1 MGEFYQKGVE
11 DVFREL
17 KTGKEGLSDAEA
29 KKRLEKYGKNKIKE
43 GKKISKLAI
52 FLNQFKSFLII
63 ILLIATVI
71 SFFIGE
77 VIDAIV
83 ILIIVIFNAVFGYVQ
98 EFKAEKSIEA
108 LKKLTALKTIVI
120 RNGKEKE
127 VHSEELV
134 PGDIVVIDTGTKIP
148 ADVRLIEAIELDVLE
163 SSLTGEST
171 PVVKDVAL
179 LKGKVA
185 IADQKD
191 MAFSSTIVTR
201 GKGKGVVV
209 KTGMQSEIGK
219 IAKMIEDTKEELTPL
234 QVKLDDLGKKIGI
247 AVIIIC
253 IFIFALKVFTSLKTT
268 PSLLANINES
278 FMVAIALAV
287 AAIPEGLPA
296 VVTISLALGIQ
307 RMVKKNALIR
317 KMPSVETL
325 GSTNVICSD
334 KTGTLT
340 KNEMTVRKIFCNN
353 KVVEATGMGYEPK
366 GSFLLDKNKF
376 DPKEFRLL
384 FEIGALCNNAK
395 LVKQKNK
402 WSIIGDPTEACLLA
416 SARKAGL
423 MEDKLNKAYARV
435 KEIPFSSETKRMTT
449 IHKVRGKEVAYVK
462 GAPDIILKHCSK
474 VYDKGRVRKIKPKD
488 RKAILEANE
497 SFASDALRVLGFAYK
512 PVKGKDY
519 EKGLIFVGLQG
530 MIDPPRKEAKESIL
544 KCEEAGIRVIMI
556 TGDHKATAMAVAG
569 ELGIKGDAVAGEEL
583 DSISDKDFNKLI
595 EQISIYARVNPEH
608 KMRIVNTLKKKG
620 NIVAM
625 TGDGVNDAPALKKAD
640 IGVSMGITG
649 TDVAKEASDM
659 VLTDDNFSSIV
670 NAVEEGRGIYSNIKK
685 FFAFLLSGN
694 LGEVMIIFLAIM
706 FGWPLPLTAIQ
717 ILLINLVTDGLP
729 AIALGAD
736 PFEPNAMKSK
746 PRDKKEPIYKGLN
759 HFIFY
764 YPIIMI
770 TTCLGLFYYVYTTSG
785 NLAKAQTIAFL
796 TIAMFELYQAFA
808 SRSTKFSSFKVG
820 IFKNKFLVGAV
831 LISLGVTIAV
841 IYVPFLQPLFDTFPI
856 SFMEFLMV
864 AVLSSTGFIFLE
876 LYKIF
881 KTSKAAD

>member
-307 RMVKKNALIR
+307 
-317 KMPSVETL
+317 SF
-325 GSTNVICSD
+325 SY
-334 KTGTLT
+334 
-340 KNEMTVRKIFCNN
+340 IF
-353 KVVEATGMGYEPK
+353 
-366 GSFLLDKNKF
+366 
-376 DPKEFRLL
+376 FRL
-384 FEIGALCNNAK
+384 
-395 LVKQKNK
+395 
-402 WSIIGDPTEACLLA
+402 
-416 SARKAGL
+416 
-423 MEDKLNKAYARV
+423 
-435 KEIPFSSETKRMTT
+435 
-449 IHKVRGKEVAYVK
+449 
-462 GAPDIILKHCSK
+462 
-474 VYDKGRVRKIKPKD
+474 
-488 RKAILEANE
+488 
-497 SFASDALRVLGFAYK
+497 
-512 PVKGKDY
+512 
-519 EKGLIFVGLQG
+519 
-530 MIDPPRKEAKESIL
+530 
-544 KCEEAGIRVIMI
+544 
-556 TGDHKATAMAVAG
+556 
-569 ELGIKGDAVAGEEL
+569 
-583 DSISDKDFNKLI
+583 
-595 EQISIYARVNPEH
+595 
-608 KMRIVNTLKKKG
+608 
-620 NIVAM
+620 
-625 TGDGVNDAPALKKAD
+625 
-640 IGVSMGITG
+640 
-649 TDVAKEASDM
+649 
-659 VLTDDNFSSIV
+659 
-670 NAVEEGRGIYSNIKK
+670 
-685 FFAFLLSGN
+685 
-694 LGEVMIIFLAIM
+694 IFLHH
-706 FGWPLPLTAIQ
+706 FRGFL
-717 ILLINLVTDGLP
+717 
-729 AIALGAD
+729 
-736 PFEPNAMKSK
+736 SK
-746 PRDKKEPIYKGLN
+746 I
-759 HFIFY
+759 
-764 YPIIMI
+764 
-770 TTCLGLFYYVYTTSG
+770 
-785 NLAKAQTIAFL
+785 
-796 TIAMFELYQAFA
+796 
-808 SRSTKFSSFKVG
+808 
-820 IFKNKFLVGAV
+820 
-831 LISLGVTIAV
+831 LIS
-841 IYVPFLQPLFDTFPI
+841 
-856 SFMEFLMV
+856 
-864 AVLSSTGFIFLE
+864 
-876 LYKIF
+876 
-881 KTSKAAD
+881 